1 MTAPII
7 NPKRNE
13 TSVLWRLLLSFTF
26 LLLSTTALYFFLH
39 SPAFGIKEVVV
50 EGNQSLGSAEIIRL
64 SGVVPGTNIFLLDE
78 EQIQGRLHLH
88 SLLETV
94 KIERRLPNRLIIQ
107 VQERVPCLLLPV
119 TDGFVVVDHQGVY
132 LTRVGSIVEI
142 NRPVVTGCVVPP
154 DVLPGQVIDVVIL
167 QQFLPVVDQMSFETV
182 QSISEINLESA
193 ERIKIYSLNGV
204 EIKVG
209 TIDHLVEHLD
219 LLQQILTV
227 ELKQL
232 DQPIEYIDMS
242 FKGSPVI
249 KFAQGKTR

>member
-39 SPAFGIKEVVV
+39 SPVFGIKEVVV

-94 KIERRLPNRLIIQ
+94 
-107 VQERVPCLLLPV
+107 
-119 TDGFVVVDHQGVY
+119 
-132 LTRVGSIVEI
+132 S
-142 NRPVVTGCVVPP
+142 
-154 DVLPGQVIDVVIL
+154 
-167 QQFLPVVDQMSFETV
+167 S
-182 QSISEINLESA
+182 
-193 ERIKIYSLNGV
+193 
-204 EIKVG
+204 
-209 TIDHLVEHLD
+209 
-219 LLQQILTV
+219 ILTMAPLRKPLEGV
-227 ELKQL
+227 SPT
-232 DQPIEYIDMS
+232 PII
-242 FKGSPVI
+242 
-249 KFAQGKTR
+249 